1 MDLHVIDLLVAFVAG
16 LGAGL
21 LIVTLLD
28 ELEREEATP

>member
-1 MDLHVIDLLVAFVAG
+1 MLDLLVAFVAG